1 MSKIR
6 LALIVLVT
14 VLLVGTTEW
23 FAQTPGGA
31 GGTTTQGSL
40 GSIRAGG
47 APQQVPVTEED
58 RTEAQDLA
66 KKLLAM
72 HISETIDTIAKN
84 TIDGT
89 AGGGINQGGR
99 SGVRSGPATME
110 SPYLAPPVSKADMEK
125 LVSVFQAPDSTRMQ
139 KSDALR
145 KLSVVGTP
153 EIVPAV
159 APLLGDPELSHM
171 ARYALEPIADPK
183 VDTAFREALGKVQ
196 GRPLIGIIG
205 SLGVRRD
212 AQSVGALAGLL
223 QNSDPAIVHASALAL
238 GNIGNTEAA
247 RALES
252 AVAKAPVAQLPVLSE
267 GLFRCAESLSGQRHE
282 AAAVGIY
289 DRLLKLNA
297 SSAIRTAA
305 LRGAILGR
313 QADGL
318 PLLRRH
324 LQGSDP
330 ADFVAAIGIAQEM
343 TSPGITQALTETLA
357 GLSKDEDKIR
367 VIGAL
372 GKRGDVAAV
381 PVLLSLAQTGSVG
394 VRLAAIGVLPQFTQA
409 DAVPVLLKLLD
420 AEEPIAAAAR
430 AALTTIPGREADAAA
445 MAMLSGNQTKEC
457 LIGIEIVAGRGL
469 KSAIPELLRMSGSHS
484 EARVRRAALKA
495 ASGISGSDQL
505 PVLVQLALKPKSPD
519 DLDTIVG
526 AIRSTLVNVEDKAG
540 FTQSLLQQ
548 LGPAQPAQKGVLFQ
562 LLSINGGTE
571 ALGAV
576 RSAVDSP
583 DPQVHAAALRAL
595 TDWPD
600 FTAARPLIEIAA
612 KSSTSLTDSVLALK
626 GGARLIRS
634 SYSTPLS
641 ERVPLCLAA
650 YDSARRD
657 EERREVVSVMGTLR
671 SAAIGEKLLEIAAK
685 NPGLRTEAGTA
696 AGQVATSLFTGRS
709 SSGRS
714 GRP

>member
-6 LALIVLVT
+6 LALIVLVI

-31 GGTTTQGSL
+31 GGTATQGSL

-58 RTEAQDLA
+58 RMEAQNLA
-66 KKLLAM
+66 KKLLIL
-72 HISETIDTIAKN
+72 HISETIDAIAKS

-89 AGGGINQGGR
+89 AGGGINQAGR
-99 SGVRSGPATME
+99 SGARVPSTME
-110 SPYLAPPVSKADMEK
+110 SPYLAPPVSKADREK
-125 LVSVFQAPDSTRMQ
+125 LVSVLQAPDTTRMQ

-145 KLSVVGTP
+145 KLSVIGTP

-159 APLLGDPELSHM
+159 AALLSDPELSHM
-171 ARYALEPIADPK
+171 ARYALEPIADAT

-196 GRPLIGIIG
+196 GRPLLGIIG

-212 AQSVGALAGLL
+212 TQSVGVLAGLL
-223 QNSDPAIVHASALAL
+223 QNSDPAVVHASALAM
-238 GNIGNTEAA
+238 GNIGNAEAA
-247 RALES
+247 KALES

-267 GLFRCAESLSGQRHE
+267 GLFRCAESLSGQGLD

-289 DRLLKLNA
+289 DRLLKLET

-313 QADGL
+313 KADGL

-324 LQGSDP
+324 LQGSDSV
-330 ADFVAAIGIAQEM
+330 AFVAAIGIAQEM
-343 TSPGITQALTETLA
+343 TNPGITQVLTETLA
-357 GLSKDEDKIR
+357 GLSKDEDR
-367 VIGAL
+367 MQVIYAL

-381 PVLLSLAQTGSVG
+381 PALLSLAQTGSSG
-394 VRLAAIGVLPQFTQA
+394 VRLAAIGVLPQVAHA

-430 AALTTIPGREADAAA
+430 ASLATIPCKEADTAVL
-445 MAMLSGNQTKEC
+445 AMLAGKQTKEV
-457 LIGIEIVAGRGL
+457 LTGIEMVAGRGI
-469 KSAIPELLRMSGSHS
+469 KSGIPDLLRMAGSHS
-484 EARVRRAALKA
+484 DAKVRRAALKA

-540 FTQSLLQQ
+540 FSQSLLQQ

-583 DPQVHAAALRAL
+583 DLQVHAAALRAL

-600 FTAARPLIEIAA
+600 FSAARPLIEIAA

-650 YDSARRD
+650 FDSARRD
-657 EERREVVSVMGTLR
+657 EERREVISVMGTLR

-685 NPGLRTEAGTA
+685 NPVLRTEAGTA
-696 AGQVATSLFTGRS
+696 AGQVATSLFTGRLS
-709 SSGRS
+709 SVRS